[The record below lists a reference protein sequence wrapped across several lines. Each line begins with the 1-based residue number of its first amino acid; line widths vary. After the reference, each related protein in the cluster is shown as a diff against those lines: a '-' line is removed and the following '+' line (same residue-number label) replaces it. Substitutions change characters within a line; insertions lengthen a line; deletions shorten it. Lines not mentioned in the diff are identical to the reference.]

1 MLCDAASGAPGSKK
15 RPGVRRTSR
24 PAGGRRSLLPAHLSH
39 HLDASNRH
47 LRLQA
52 CSIAQRGSVLMPR
65 QPWQRRVVACGAGAP
80 RLGVWAAAASD
91 ELLYLGYC
99 PGCIFRA
106 DGAVV
111 QPRLAARQRPLL
123 VSIPPRS
130 AGRLQQQAKTR
141 HVWLQHRHL
150 RGRRLSRS
158 VGAMSCPAGTR

>member
-1 MLCDAASGAPGSKK
+1 
-15 RPGVRRTSR
+15 
-24 PAGGRRSLLPAHLSH
+24 
-39 HLDASNRH
+39 
-47 LRLQA
+47 
-52 CSIAQRGSVLMPR
+52 MPR

-130 AGRLQQQAKTR
+130 AGRLQQQANTR
-141 HVWLQHRHL
+141 HDRLPTRPRHGLRSEQLACMLITSSSNCMCTPLGSVLQPPLAQPPTQPDRRRHA
-150 RGRRLSRS
+150 LSGWHALGHARADL
-158 VGAMSCPAGTR
+158 G